1 MLKAVRSDCGQ
12 VSAGPRGV
20 AVQSWVRT
28 HWPMM
33 PPPGKPSA
41 ALTSCPPWRRP
52 GVARNCP
59 LMHFPGW
66 FVVIGCRS
74 TPGRRGRGANH
85 EAAIGRR
92 IVDSIGDRL
101 TDGILRALLHQNA
114 FGRPAP
120 STAGVFVVDD
130 QLTFFTSSL
139 MMGPPAAWKCA
150 SRSRGECRASVR
162 RALPFGRKPNRRTR
176 HAIVGRLAGYPATA
190 KAALRCCRQ
199 RRLASARRPAGL
211 PARQRGEPR
220 AWTTEDIG
228 NSRHRRRNKPSIP
241 PTRGLAKWFLGVPQ
255 PAVFLDL
262 DMIAASWAVW
272 LIRALRPSYRSAL
285 PRSPRRRPLWGRG

>member
-1 MLKAVRSDCGQ
+1 MASCGHSCARRPSAVRHQ
-12 VSAGPRGV
+12 A
-20 AVQSWVRT
+20 
-28 HWPMM
+28 
-33 PPPGKPSA
+33 
-41 ALTSCPPWRRP
+41 RP
-52 GVARNCP
+52 V
-59 LMHFPGW
+59 F
-66 FVVIGCRS
+66 
-74 TPGRRGRGANH
+74 
-85 EAAIGRR
+85 
-92 IVDSIGDRL
+92 
-101 TDGILRALLHQNA
+101 
-114 FGRPAP
+114 
-120 STAGVFVVDD
+120 FVVDD

-262 DMIAASWAVW
+262 DMIAASWAVRPITADPC
-272 LIRALRPSYRSAL
+272 LASFPPERASSLTSSATAL
-285 PRSPRRRPLWGRG
+285 GPRVMAPHDGST